1 MAAHGGGRGD
11 VTSVRAV
18 GSPPPREPGSI
29 AAHAREALFL
39 ATGTSQAHAPAAPGS
54 GCSVRLAVTRHAS
67 PRDWP
72 PWRWP
77 SCLLTPSPGSGLPR
91 LSWPPGRFPWPQP
104 AAATC
109 FFSSAWERGRVVVSS
124 SVWLTSLGAA
134 PSVAVHVAGGRTS
147 PFLWPSD
154 IRSCGRAAALPTRP
168 SGPFGCSRVSAV
180 VNDAAVNT
188 GAGVFPN

>member
-18 GSPPPREPGSI
+18 APPPPG
-29 AAHAREALFL
+29 
-39 ATGTSQAHAPAAPGS
+39 GPAASPLTLTKPFSWRRGRLRPTPQRLPGT
-54 GCSVRLAVTRHAS
+54 GCSVRPAVTRHAS
-67 PRDWP
+67 RPGLAALALAVVPSDPVTRLRP
-72 PWRWP
+72 PLALVAARPLSVATASRCDVLFKFCVGARSCGGVFLGLAHVAWR
-77 SCLLTPSPGSGLPR
+77 
-91 LSWPPGRFPWPQP
+91 
-104 AAATC
+104 
-109 FFSSAWERGRVVVSS
+109 
-124 SVWLTSLGAA
+124 GAL
-134 PSVAVHVAGGRTS
+134 VAVHVAGGRMS

-154 IRSCGRAAALPTRP
+154 IRSCGRAAALPTHP